1 MNIAKIINQNLR
13 AIFYALTVVLG
24 IFLAL
29 SELDDGRVDSFRNIA
44 IIVSLVFVIEIYS
57 GWRFRKHVLSQTS
70 INRIED
76 YSPLV
81 QFIHHL
87 LLPLGLYF
95 SILLFGYFNN
105 QPHLRLSILIVSFI
119 SLTILFSNIRAYYL
133 YKVQILHQTNYIYD
147 ITKFLIF
154 FCVAQALYSY
164 NQLNPSIVMVSGTL
178 TLLAFAL
185 INLMLVRYQK
195 LETRGIIVSLV
206 ASLLVTFSSV
216 IMLKLTPTNPLQMSF
231 VSILSFYI
239 ASALIHHKM
248 DRSLSISIIFEYI
261 VVLLLS
267 IGLLI
272 GFR

>member
-1 MNIAKIINQNLR
+1 MNIAKIVNQNLR
-13 AIFYALTVVLG
+13 AAFYALTIMLG

-29 SELDDGRVDSFRNIA
+29 SELDDGRVDSFRNIS
-44 IIVSLVFVIEIYS
+44 IVVSFVFFIEIYS

-87 LLPLGLYF
+87 LLPMGLYF
-95 SILLFGYFNN
+95 SILLFGYFNS
-105 QPHLRLSILIVSFI
+105 QPHLRLSILVIAFVSL
-119 SLTILFSNIRAYYL
+119 SILFANIRAYYL
-133 YKVQILHQTNYIYD
+133 YKVQLLHQTNYIYD

-164 NQLNPSIVMVSGTL
+164 NQLNPSIALVAGTL

-195 LETRGIIVSLV
+195 LETKGIV
-206 ASLLVTFSSV
+206 ATLLVSFLVTASSV
-216 IMLKLTPTNPLQMSF
+216 IMLKLSPANPLQMSF